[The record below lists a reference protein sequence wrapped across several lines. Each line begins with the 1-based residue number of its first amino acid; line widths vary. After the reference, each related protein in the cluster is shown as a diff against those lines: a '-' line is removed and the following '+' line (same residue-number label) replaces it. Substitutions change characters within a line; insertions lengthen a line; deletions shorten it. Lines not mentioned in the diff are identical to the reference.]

1 MLEQDRPSVLRHAIQ
16 AVRKGGT
23 VSVPGVYG
31 GLLDKV
37 PFGAAFGKG
46 ITMKMGQT
54 NVHNYMKPFSS
65 ESRKARSIPAT
76 SSPIA

>member
-1 MLEQDRPSVLRHAIQ
+1 MLRQGIR

-23 VSVPGVYG
+23 FSIPSVHG
-31 GLLDKV
+31 GMVDKV

-54 NVHNYMKPFSS
+54 NIHNYMRPA
-65 ESRKARSIPAT
+65 AREN
-76 SSPIA
+76 